1 MASALVLT
9 GETEPQ
15 AVSRIRDDE
24 RPDYVLDRI
33 DRLMPLEQWEQLG
46 WRAEDDGLPG
56 WARSGLFGRSARAE
70 LIVDLV
76 HLLDLLGRATALESD
91 ASQ

>member
-15 AVSRIRDDE
+15 AVSRIADDE

-33 DRLMPLEQWEQLG
+33 DRLVPREQWADLG
-46 WRAEDDGLPG
+46 WGDQDG
-56 WARSGLFGRSARAE
+56 
-70 LIVDLV
+70 
-76 HLLDLLGRATALESD
+76 
-91 ASQ
+91 